1 MKVVSIHSSLAVL
14 IVRGMGG
21 SWGGGGVV
29 VVGREMKSG
38 LYDEVDDLMKKK
50 ILIMQA

>member
-1 MKVVSIHSSLAVL
+1 MVA
-14 IVRGMGG
+14 
-21 SWGGGGVV
+21 GGGGV

>member
-21 SWGGGGVV
+21 SWGGGG
-29 VVGREMKSG
+29 GGGER
-38 LYDEVDDLMKKK
+38 DEVRFV
-50 ILIMQA
+50 